1 MSKTR
6 IFALSVV
13 ALMLICILTNPSKE
27 QIENTVSN
35 KATSI
40 IKKQLGYQ
48 DQGAL
53 DLAMGLF
60 GNKIVNEFVGNNII
74 VNNYYL
80 FSLVKIKWQGEET
93 TIGVGGLKKVW
104 LSSKIDEKTDEIIHI
119 LKSL

>member
-13 ALMLICILTNPSKE
+13 VLMLICILTNPSKE